1 MFHCMLAYAQS
12 LDDVTEKLADEVTAR
27 VMDLPGHG
35 ESPDW
40 DPSVGYGDQALE
52 MAVQCFDGPAHVVG
66 HSFGGYLALR
76 LAVERPDLVQSL
88 SLIDPVFIA
97 AGQRGNPEL
106 FAEHLELAGPAFIA
120 LQSGDMDTAARH
132 FMEYW
137 GTGGNLDALRP
148 SVLAYCAARMPLVT
162 ATQAPLL
169 EDNAHLLSRLD
180 EVDVPVLILEGSES
194 PSIMSA
200 ICDELEA
207 DLPQSFRV
215 LLQGA
220 GHMAP
225 LSNPDEVAGMIGA
238 FIASLSQT
246 KVFH

>member
-1 MFHCMLAYAQS
+1 MLAYAQS
-12 LDDVTEKLADEVTAR
+12 LDGVTEQLASEITAS

-40 DPSVGYGDQALE
+40 DPDRDFGDMALE
-52 MAVQCFDGPAHVVG
+52 MAEHCFDGPAHVVG

-76 LAVERPDLVQSL
+76 LAIERPDLVQSL

-97 AGQRGNPEL
+97 AAKAEHPEL
-106 FAEHLELAGPAFIA
+106 LAEHMELAAPAFLA
-120 LQSGDMDTAARH
+120 LQEGDLDRAAEH
-132 FMEYW
+132 FMGYW
-137 GTGGNLDALRP
+137 GTGGNFDTLRP
-148 SVLAYCAARMPLVT
+148 SVLAYCSRRMPLVI

-169 EDNAHLLSRLD
+169 EDNAGLLPRLG
-180 EVDVPVLILEGSES
+180 EIRVPVLILEGSES
-194 PSIMSA
+194 PAVMSA

-207 DLPQSFRV
+207 QLPQAFRV

-225 LSNPDEVAGMIGA
+225 LTNPDEVAGMIGA
-238 FIASLSQT
+238 FIASQKASRILQ
-246 KVFH
+246 